1 MLKVVKFGG
10 SSLAD
15 ATQFK
20 KVKAIIVADPAR
32 TVVVVSAA
40 GKRDATDH
48 KMTDLLYLI
57 HAHLQFGFPYQ
68 DIIAI
73 ISDRLKEIRTD
84 LHLDYAIEDDL
95 DAIFSGISKNISID
109 ELVSRGEYLTAKL
122 MASYLGYTF
131 VDASSCV
138 FFGYD
143 GQVDVTKTYEAIKDA
158 YRVHRKIVIPGFYG
172 SLPNHK
178 IKIMSRGGSDISGA
192 LAAAALDAQIYEN
205 WTDVSGILMAD
216 PRIVDKPKAI
226 RRMTYAELRELS
238 FLGASVLHEESIM
251 PIKLKQIPLQIRN
264 TNEPD
269 HQGTLIQEKF
279 ENEEDTDEDDRFITG
294 IAGRTGFYVI
304 TIYKEQILINTSIV
318 RKTLEI
324 FDDFNVPIEHINLG
338 LDSFMLTVSSAQ
350 IRDRLYDVVGKIQS
364 ECNPD
369 TLEIEENIAMIACV
383 GRRMRYRPGI
393 SGKLFSA
400 LGKNGINIRIIT
412 QGTNEISI
420 IVGVESKSY
429 NDTVRVIYD
438 SFVG

>member
-1 MLKVVKFGG
+1 
-10 SSLAD
+10 
-15 ATQFK
+15 
-20 KVKAIIVADPAR
+20 
-32 TVVVVSAA
+32 
-40 GKRDATDH
+40 
-48 KMTDLLYLI
+48 
-57 HAHLQFGFPYQ
+57 
-68 DIIAI
+68 
-73 ISDRLKEIRTD
+73 
-84 LHLDYAIEDDL
+84 
-95 DAIFSGISKNISID
+95 
-109 ELVSRGEYLTAKL
+109 
-122 MASYLGYTF
+122 
-131 VDASSCV
+131 
-138 FFGYD
+138 
-143 GQVDVTKTYEAIKDA
+143 
-158 YRVHRKIVIPGFYG
+158 YG

-178 IKIMSRGGSDISGA
+178 IKIMSRGGSDITGA
-192 LAAAALDAQIYEN
+192 LAAAALDAKIYEN

-216 PRIVDKPKAI
+216 PRIVDTPKAI

-238 FLGASVLHEESIM
+238 FLGASVLHEESIL
-251 PIKLKQIPLQIRN
+251 PIKLKHIPLQIRN

-269 HQGTLIQEKF
+269 QPGTLIEEKF
-279 ENEEDTDEDDRFITG
+279 ENEDDGNADDRFITG

-304 TIYKEQILINTSIV
+304 TIYKEQILVNTSIV

-324 FDDFNVPIEHINLG
+324 FDDFNVQIEHINLG
-338 LDSFMLTVSSAQ
+338 LDSFMLTVSSTQ
-350 IRDRLYDVVGKIQS
+350 IRDRLYDVIGKIQS

-369 TLEIEENIAMIACV
+369 TLDIEENIAMIACV

>member
-15 ATQFK
+15 ASHFK
-20 KVKAIIVADPAR
+20 KVYEIILADPSR
-32 TVVVVSAA
+32 SVVVVSAV
-40 GKRDATDH
+40 GRRDSEDH
-48 KMTDLLYLI
+48 KVTDLLYLI

-73 ISDRLKEIRTD
+73 LFDRLKEIRD
-84 LHLDYAIEDDL
+84 ELKVEYKIEEDL
-95 DAIFSGISKNISID
+95 DAIFKGITKNISVD
-109 ELVSRGEYLTAKL
+109 ELVSRGEYLSAKL
-122 MASYLGYTF
+122 MASLLGYTF
-131 VDASSCV
+131 IDASSCV

-143 GQVDVTKTYEAIKDA
+143 GQIDVPKTYEAIKDA
-158 YRVHRKIVIPGFYG
+158 YKVHGKIVIPGFYG

-178 IKIMSRGGSDISGA
+178 IKVMSRGGSDITGA
-192 LAAAALDAQIYEN
+192 LAAAALDAGIYEN

-216 PRIVDKPKAI
+216 PRIVDDPKAI

-238 FLGASVLHEESIM
+238 FLGASVLHEESVL
-251 PIKLKQIPLQIRN
+251 PIKLKHIPLQILN
-264 TNEPD
+264 TNDPN
-269 HQGTLIQEKF
+269 HPGTLIEEKF
-279 ENEEDTDEDDRFITG
+279 ENEDDANADDRFITG

-304 TIYKEQILINTSIV
+304 TIYKEQILANTSIV

-324 FDDFNVPIEHINLG
+324 FDDFNVQIEHINLG
-338 LDSFMLTVSSAQ
+338 LDSFMLTVSTTQ
-350 IRDRLYDVVGKIQS
+350 IRDRLYDVVGKIQN

-369 TLEIEENIAMIACV
+369 TLDIEENIAMIACV
-383 GRRMRYRPGI
+383 GRRMRFKPGI

-429 NDTVRVIYD
+429 NEAVKVIYD

>member
-20 KVKAIIVADPAR
+20 KVKEIILADSAR

-40 GKRDATDH
+40 GKRDSSDH

-73 ISDRLKEIRTD
+73 ISERLSEIRDD
-84 LHLDYAIEDDL
+84 LQLDYAIEEDL
-95 DAIFSGISKNISID
+95 ELIFSGISKNISID

-143 GQVDVTKTYEAIKDA
+143 GQVDVAKTYEAMKDA
-158 YRVHRKIVIPGFYG
+158 YRVHGKIVIPGFYG

-192 LAAAALDAQIYEN
+192 LAAAALDAQVYEN

-216 PRIVDKPKAI
+216 PRIVDTPKAI

-238 FLGASVLHEESIM
+238 FLGASVLHEESVM
-251 PIKLKQIPLQIRN
+251 PIKLKQIPLQILN
-264 TNEPD
+264 TNDPQ
-269 HQGTLIQEKF
+269 HPGTLIQEKF
-279 ENEEDTDEDDRFITG
+279 ENEEDTDGDDRFITG

-304 TIYKEQILINTSIV
+304 TIYKEQILVNTSIV

-324 FDDFNVPIEHINLG
+324 FDDFNVQIEHINLG

-350 IRDRLYDVVGKIQS
+350 IRDRLYDVVGKIQN

>member
-15 ATQFK
+15 TNQFK
-20 KVKAIIVADPAR
+20 KVHDIIVADPAR
-32 TVVVVSAA
+32 TVVIVSAV
-40 GKRDATDH
+40 GKRDLDDH
-48 KMTDLLYLI
+48 KMTDMLYLI
-57 HAHLQFGFPYQ
+57 HAHLQFGFSYQ
-68 DIIAI
+68 EIIRI
-73 ISDRLKEIRTD
+73 LSDRLLEIRNE
-84 LHLDYAIEDDL
+84 LHLDYKIEEDL
-95 DAIFSGISKNISID
+95 DRIFKGITKSISID

-122 MASYLGYTF
+122 MASYLGFTF
-131 VDASSCV
+131 IDASSCI

-143 GQVDVTKTYEAIKDA
+143 GQVDVPKTYEAIKDA
-158 YRVHRKIVIPGFYG
+158 YQVHGKIVIPGFYG

-178 IKIMSRGGSDISGA
+178 IKIMSRGGSDITGA

-216 PRIVDKPKAI
+216 PRIVDAPKAI

-238 FLGASVLHEESIM
+238 FLGASILHEESVL
-251 PIKLKQIPLQIRN
+251 PIKLKHIPLQIRN

-269 HQGTLIQEKF
+269 HPGTLIEEKF
-279 ENEEDTDEDDRFITG
+279 ENEDDANADDRFITG

-304 TIYKEQILINTSIV
+304 TIYKEQILVNTSIV

-324 FDDFNVPIEHINLG
+324 FDDFNVQIEHINLG

-369 TLEIEENIAMIACV
+369 TLDIEENIAMIACV

>member
-10 SSLAD
+10 SSLAN
-15 ATQFK
+15 AIQFK
-20 KVKAIIVADPAR
+20 KVHDIILSDPER

-40 GKRDATDH
+40 GKRNSDDH
-48 KMTDLLYLI
+48 KMTDMLYLI

-68 DIIAI
+68 DIIEI
-73 ISDRLKEIRTD
+73 ISARLKETRD
-84 LHLDYAIEDDL
+84 ELKLDYAIEEDL
-95 DAIFSGISKNISID
+95 DKIFHGITKSISID
-109 ELVSRGEYLTAKL
+109 ELVSRGEYLSAKL

-131 VDASSCV
+131 VDASTCI

-143 GQVDVTKTYEAIKDA
+143 GQVDVPRTYEAIKDA
-158 YRVHRKIVIPGFYG
+158 YQKHKKIVIPGFYG
-172 SLPNHK
+172 VLPNQK
-178 IKIMSRGGSDISGA
+178 IKIMSRGGSDITGA
-192 LAAAALDAQIYEN
+192 LVAAALDAKIYEN

-216 PRIVDKPKAI
+216 PRIVDAPKAI

-238 FLGASVLHEESIM
+238 FLGASILHEESVM
-251 PIKLKQIPLQIRN
+251 PIKLKHIPLQIRN

-269 HQGTLIQEKF
+269 HPGTLIEEKF
-279 ENEEDTDEDDRFITG
+279 ENEDDPEGDDRFITG

-304 TIYKEQILINTSIV
+304 TIYKEQILANTSIV

-324 FDDFNVPIEHINLG
+324 FDDFNVQIEHINLG
-338 LDSFMLTVSSAQ
+338 LDSFMLTVSTAQ
-350 IRDRLYDVVGKIQS
+350 IRDRLYDVIGKIQS
-364 ECNPD
+364 ECAPD
-369 TLEIEENIAMIACV
+369 TVDIEDNIAMIACV

-400 LGKNGINIRIIT
+400 LGKNHINIRIIT

-420 IVGVESKSY
+420 IVGVESKNY
-429 NDTVRVIYD
+429 NEAVKVIYD

>member
-15 ATQFK
+15 AMQFK
-20 KVKAIIVADPAR
+20 KVHDIIMADPTR

-40 GKRDATDH
+40 GKRDSDDH
-48 KMTDLLYLI
+48 KLTDMLYLI
-57 HAHLQFGFPYQ
+57 HAHLQYGFPTQ
-68 DIIAI
+68 DIIKI
-73 ISDRLKEIRTD
+73 LSDRLIEIRD
-84 LHLDYAIEDDL
+84 ELHLDYLIEEDL
-95 DAIFSGISKNISID
+95 DSVFKGITKSISID
-109 ELVSRGEYLTAKL
+109 ELVSRGEFLTAKL
-122 MASYLGYTF
+122 MASYLGFTF
-131 VDASSCV
+131 IDASSCV

-143 GQVDVTKTYEAIKDA
+143 GQVDVPKTYEAIKDA
-158 YRVHRKIVIPGFYG
+158 VQVHGKIVIPGFYG

-178 IKIMSRGGSDISGA
+178 IKIMSRGGSDITGA

-216 PRIVDKPKAI
+216 PRIVDSPKAI

-238 FLGASVLHEESIM
+238 FLGASVLHEESVL
-251 PIKLKQIPLQIRN
+251 PIKLKHIPLQIRN

-269 HQGTLIQEKF
+269 HPGTLIEEKF
-279 ENEEDTDEDDRFITG
+279 ENEDDGNADDRFITG
-294 IAGRTGFYVI
+294 IAGRTGFYVL
-304 TIYKEQILINTSIV
+304 TIYKEQILADTSIV

-324 FDDFNVPIEHINLG
+324 FDDFNIQIEHINLG
-338 LDSFMLTVSSAQ
+338 LDSFMLTVSSTQ
-350 IRDRLYDVVGKIQS
+350 LRDRLYDVVGKIQN

-369 TLEIEENIAMIACV
+369 TLDIEENIAMIACV

-420 IVGVESKSY
+420 IVGVESKNY
-429 NDTVRVIYD
+429 NDTVRVLYD